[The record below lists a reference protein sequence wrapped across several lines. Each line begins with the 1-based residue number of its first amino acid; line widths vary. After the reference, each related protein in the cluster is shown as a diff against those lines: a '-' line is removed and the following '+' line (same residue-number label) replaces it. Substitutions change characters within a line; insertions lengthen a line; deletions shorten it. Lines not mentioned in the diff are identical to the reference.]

1 MYKNI
6 RITLDINLKSK
17 DFYKKKKILE
27 NEFFFKQKYSIVEM
41 KFQDED
47 YKDILSITKYFK
59 SRVSKF
65 SKYENALV
73 SN

>member
-1 MYKNI
+1 
-6 RITLDINLKSK
+6 
-17 DFYKKKKILE
+17 
-27 NEFFFKQKYSIVEM
+27 M